1 MITSNS
7 FTTMVALLTYVILDH
22 DGVELASPLLL
33 ANSGLDHRRPPAMVG
48 APPRYYLLLFSR
60 VSNLADCS
68 ATAVRVA
75 PVGALFCCA
84 EEAHLRLQSRFDLCR
99 AHRVEGLQP
108 VEFQQTFDAITVI
121 PTRAGIVM
129 DVT

>member
-7 FTTMVALLTYVILDH
+7 FTTMVALLTYVVLDH

-68 ATAVRVA
+68 AAAVRVA
-75 PVGALFCCA
+75 PVGALFRCA
-84 EEAHLRLQSRFDLCR
+84 EKARSEVRSRSDLRR
-99 AHRVEGLQP
+99 AYRAEGLQR
-108 VEFQQTFDAITVI
+108 VWFHLTFDAIPVV
-121 PTRAGIVM
+121 PTGAGIGM